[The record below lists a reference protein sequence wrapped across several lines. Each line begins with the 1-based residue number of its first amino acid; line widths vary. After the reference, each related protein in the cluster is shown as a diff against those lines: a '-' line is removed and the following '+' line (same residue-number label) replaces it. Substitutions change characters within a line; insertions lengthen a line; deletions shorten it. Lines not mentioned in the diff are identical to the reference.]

1 MSHNYDN
8 DTWDL
13 IPSKCRAPACRCES
27 PCDDIGGTYVCTSC
41 GRVPDS
47 CQCDRCGDCDQFA
60 DDCSCEDEDLRND
73 EDDDEVA
80 PPPVPRTWLPPQM
93 RAMNAAM
100 PGCTGCAELRAEVAV
115 LRAQRPLDGGK

>member
-8 DTWDL
+8 GTWEL

-27 PCDDIGGTYVCTSC
+27 PCDDMGGTYSCTDC
-41 GRVPDS
+41 GRSPDN
-47 CQCDRCGDCDQFA
+47 CQCARCEDCDLFDGDCV
-60 DDCSCEDEDLRND
+60 CEDEDLR
-73 EDDDEVA
+73 DDDVPA
-80 PPPVPRTWLPPQM
+80 LPAPRTWLPPQM